1 VAASP
6 TPHPGSATSTYDIE
20 PGVVVTAA
28 TDAFAEMDNE
38 SRSRWVAR
46 YLGGTGTTAP
56 MSADDAAAM
65 VAVME
70 IQQKP
75 AGTYLF
81 SRDDEP
87 DEAFVVQSGRVILCR
102 TNADRTSILQIMTP
116 GDIFGD
122 IGQLLGEP
130 APVDAVVL
138 EDATLLTIKGSDLT
152 GLLSTRPRIAMRWLV
167 SMARRLVRDQNR
179 LDELLSGPLDFQLA
193 GLLGRLANA
202 QDVVLVSQQ
211 TLAQLLGARRP
222 SIARSLSHLETQ
234 GLIVKRY
241 GQIAVLDRE
250 RLVGLGRGAK

>member
-1 VAASP
+1 MSH
-6 TPHPGSATSTYDIE
+6 TPFRGSATSTYD
-20 PGVVVTAA
+20 PQAGVGAMSVADGFEA
-28 TDAFAEMDNE
+28 MNSDA
-38 SRSRWVAR
+38 RSRWVALH
-46 YLGGTGTTAP
+46 LGGGDGAAP
-56 MSADDAAAM
+56 MSADDAAAI
-65 VAVME
+65 VAVMKVHQAE
-70 IQQKP
+70 

-81 SRDDEP
+81 SRADEP
-87 DEAFVVQSGRVILCR
+87 EEAFVVQSGRVILCR
-102 TNADRTSILQIMTP
+102 TNTDRTSILQIMTP

-234 GLIVKRY
+234 GLIVKKY
-241 GQIAVLDRE
+241 GQITVLDRE
-250 RLVGLGRGAK
+250 RLVGLGRDAK